1 MASVDTDAFLVVTD
15 AFLKQGREL
24 AEARREVYRL
34 LLEEAW
40 RTAMRSRNYLT
51 AQCLEAPCNS
61 AWMLLYRF
69 GSDVNFINA
78 TSLTRPAFEQLLR
91 RFSRFYFIPK
101 AKLRGR
107 PPKLRYHHQVLGLVL
122 SFYVGSMEQSSL
134 SMLFG
139 LPPSTLS
146 RILCRAEEA
155 LSKALHG
162 YAPARISWP
171 SPTRQAELASSS
183 RHASPSSST
192 LLVSSMA
199 RTSKCSNLPTQ
210 IFKMLCT
217 MDGYILFSLQELSI
231 LRPTAALSG
240 ADTTA
245 RVHGMTRTRRSALG

>member
-1 MASVDTDAFLVVTD
+1 
-15 AFLKQGREL
+15 
-24 AEARREVYRL
+24 
-34 LLEEAW
+34 
-40 RTAMRSRNYLT
+40 MRSRHYLT

-146 RILCRAEEA
+146 CILCRAEEA
-155 LSKALHG
+155 LSTALHG

-171 SPTRQAELASSS
+171 SPTRQAELPKLVEAREPLLKYTFGFIGGKNFKVRMQLYSFDPIRLNPYCWLYAAGAATFQRRSSKCYVQWMAIFCFVTGTICFAADDCIIWS
-183 RHASPSSST
+183 RHNCPGS
-192 LLVSSMA
+192 
-199 RTSKCSNLPTQ
+199 
-210 IFKMLCT
+210 
-217 MDGYILFSLQELSI
+217 
-231 LRPTAALSG
+231 
-240 ADTTA
+240 
-245 RVHGMTRTRRSALG
+245 